1 MTFGLVSYQ
10 TEGGIVD
17 TVEKLRGFIAGELYK
32 GGTPEELTPD
42 YPLFEHQIIDSLG
55 LLVLISFMEEQFGVV
70 FEDDELTPGNFATIG
85 AMAGLIERK
94 RVPVDGPA

>member
-1 MTFGLVSYQ
+1 M
-10 TEGGIVD
+10 D
-17 TVEKLRGFIAGELYK
+17 TIKKLRDFIASELYK

-42 YPLFEHQIIDSLG
+42 YPLFEHHIIDSLG

-70 FEDDELTPGNFATIG
+70 FEDHELTPGNFATID
-85 AMAGLIERK
+85 AMAKLVERK